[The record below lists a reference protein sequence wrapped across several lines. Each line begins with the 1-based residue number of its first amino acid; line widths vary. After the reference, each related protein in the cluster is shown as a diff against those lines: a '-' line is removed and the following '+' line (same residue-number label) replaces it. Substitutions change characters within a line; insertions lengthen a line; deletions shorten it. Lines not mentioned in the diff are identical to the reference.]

1 MRQFVKKQS
10 IKFGTALMLVFT
22 SLMARAQDKIDIN
35 KEEVASWL
43 ERNWMWV
50 VAGVVLVILIAMMG
64 RRRTTTTTRGGLR
77 KTTTV
82 IKDADGQTKSVTTT
96 EEPL

>member
-10 IKFGTALMLVFT
+10 IKFGTALMLVLT

-64 RRRTTTTTRGGLR
+64 RRRTTTTRGGLR